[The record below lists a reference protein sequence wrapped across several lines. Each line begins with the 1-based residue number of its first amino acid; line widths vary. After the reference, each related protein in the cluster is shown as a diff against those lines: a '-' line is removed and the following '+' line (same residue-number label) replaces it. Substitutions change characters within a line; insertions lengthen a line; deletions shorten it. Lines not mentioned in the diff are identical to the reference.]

1 MNPIVVVKL
10 IILMQIGG
18 NKRDISE
25 VKLANQIQWV
35 ILLPSLILLKLLVF
49 DGHVLVGLLVVE
61 HDGRLVVLNIKQSFI
76 LL

>member
-10 IILMQIGG
+10 IILMQIGR